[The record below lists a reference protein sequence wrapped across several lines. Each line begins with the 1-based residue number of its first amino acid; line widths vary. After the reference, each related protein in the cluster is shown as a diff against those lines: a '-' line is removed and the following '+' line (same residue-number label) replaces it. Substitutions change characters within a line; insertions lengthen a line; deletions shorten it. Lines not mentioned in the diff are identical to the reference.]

1 MNRIIITLSILLF
14 SGKAFSQK
22 AKEDFKLSI
31 PEQKVPGSLYNKIK
45 FIDSRYDTSNFGI
58 VQLGAFNRKARVI
71 PEKHLSLQLSDVL
84 AALIDSSAKDGELLL
99 YVTQFNFAE
108 VTGAMSEKGY
118 CYVRAI
124 LYSLDGDR
132 YKKLSGI
139 DTVVLIKAMDVTRA
153 LFRHGSKL
161 VTGLISQNLLQ
172 SPGNTES
179 YSYNEVLRMDSI
191 EKSKLKLYNATEYTD
206 GIYTSYETFRDQLP
220 DKQATVE
227 MKNGGI
233 SSVKTA
239 GESGKMEKIKS
250 KNMYAVVYQGAPFI
264 ATEFGYYPLYKRND
278 DFYFT
283 GRAKTA
289 ASTGDVVAASLF
301 FGVIGGLIASG
312 TADATFEMKID
323 HVNGGFIRLREIK
336 TSTE

>member
-1 MNRIIITLSILLF
+1 MNRIIITVFILLF
-14 SGKAFSQK
+14 SGEAFSQR
-22 AKEDFKLSI
+22 ATEDFKLSI
-31 PEQKVPGSLYNKIK
+31 PDQKVPGSLYNKIK

-71 PEKHLSLQLSDVL
+71 PQKHLSLQLSDVL

-132 YKKLSGI
+132 YKKLSGT
-139 DTVVLIKAMDVTRA
+139 DTVVLIKSMDVTRA
-153 LFRHGSKL
+153 LFRNGSKL
-161 VTGLISQNLLQ
+161 ITDLISQHLLQ
-172 SPGNTES
+172 SPGNTDS
-179 YSYNEVLRMDSI
+179 YSYSEVLQMDSI
-191 EKSKLKLYNATEYTD
+191 EKSTLKLYNSTEYAD
-206 GIYTSYETFRDQLP
+206 GIYTSYETFKRQVP
-220 DKQATVE
+220 DKQATAE
-227 MKNGGI
+227 MKDGRI
-233 SSVKTA
+233 SSVKTSA
-239 GESGKMEKIKS
+239 ESGKMEKVKS
-250 KNMYAVVYQGAPFI
+250 KNIYAIVYQGSPFI

-283 GRAKTA
+283 GKAKTA
-289 ASTGDVVAASLF
+289 ASSGDIVAASLF
-301 FGVIGGLIASG
+301 FGIIGGLIASN